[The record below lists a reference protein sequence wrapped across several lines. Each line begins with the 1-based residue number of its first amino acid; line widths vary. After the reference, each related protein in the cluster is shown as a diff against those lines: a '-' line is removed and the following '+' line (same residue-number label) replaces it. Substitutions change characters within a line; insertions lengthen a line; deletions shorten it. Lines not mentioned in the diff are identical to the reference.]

1 MSGNESIFSS
11 SSSDGSVNEINL
23 SSSDRTDT
31 DIYDESS
38 DVASSE
44 KSKESENSYDELNS
58 NMEQEY
64 ENGDK
69 RRREKKMSETEKTCV
84 CLSDDAINN
93 LINKC
98 ECTRA
103 RMTETCPNGFKCSD
117 FITQR
122 FGLLRTR
129 NIIKQFRLKYWT
141 HSQVNKAACI
151 KNRRLALLRDLNT
164 MYLRD
169 TIHDN
174 GIIEYKISGKR
185 VCKSFYFEA
194 TAMSTRMFND
204 AVSYTL
210 GKRTSEDLESFLGK
224 TDQKDVIPVLKKL
237 KTHLTND
244 SNFEHVIK
252 FLKHY
257 FTFSVEWSPHSR
269 DVRYMHMT
277 YKYLYKHFY
286 VPCCDKRHITPV
298 ALEQFYRIR
307 KHKSPN
313 IGR

>member
-1 MSGNESIFSS
+1 M
-11 SSSDGSVNEINL
+11 
-23 SSSDRTDT
+23 
-31 DIYDESS
+31 
-38 DVASSE
+38 ASSE
-44 KSKESENSYDELNS
+44 KCIEIENSYDELN
-58 NMEQEY
+58 NNTEQEY

-174 GIIEYKISGKR
+174 GIIEYKISGQR
-185 VCKSFYFEA
+185 VCKSFISRLLQCQQECLTMQYH
-194 TAMSTRMFND
+194 
-204 AVSYTL
+204 
-210 GKRTSEDLESFLGK
+210 
-224 TDQKDVIPVLKKL
+224 
-237 KTHLTND
+237 TH
-244 SNFEHVIK
+244 
-252 FLKHY
+252 
-257 FTFSVEWSPHSR
+257 
-269 DVRYMHMT
+269 
-277 YKYLYKHFY
+277 
-286 VPCCDKRHITPV
+286 
-298 ALEQFYRIR
+298 
-307 KHKSPN
+307 
-313 IGR
+313 